1 MKLINSAHF
10 TAVIDANVLFPVVI
24 RDYLIWLSIHD
35 LYTPKWS
42 NKLLDEFT
50 SIFQKKKM
58 DLQPEQISRQ
68 VKLINNACPNALVAK
83 YEGLI
88 PSIDLPDENDRHV
101 VAAAIKC
108 NANVIVTNNLKDFP
122 SEYLDSFGLSV
133 VDPDTFIADMIDLSP
148 EKCCDAFREMVLAKN
163 KPPYT
168 EREYLEVLRR
178 NKLTQTAEEL
188 EKYLE

>member
-1 MKLINSAHF
+1 M
-10 TAVIDANVLFPVVI
+10 
-24 RDYLIWLSIHD
+24 
-35 LYTPKWS
+35 
-42 NKLLDEFT
+42 
-50 SIFQKKKM
+50 FQKKKM
-58 DLQPEQISRQ
+58 DLLPEQISRQ
-68 VKLINNACPNALVAK
+68 VNLINKACPNALVTK
-83 YEGLI
+83 YESLI
-88 PSIDLPDENDRHV
+88 PSIDLPDENDRHI

-108 NANVIVTNNLKDFP
+108 NANVIVTNNLKACP

-178 NKLTQTAEEL
+178 NKLILTAGEL
-188 EKYLE
+188 EKYLK